1 MNYRKNYFDLIKTII
16 NASIC
21 CQLIVKIISEDCPK
35 DKPIL
40 LEKRSCVS
48 LNCSEYEFETNYCI
62 INNTIIKTQWLT
74 NIIVFGDLNFRYI
87 NFVTYSNGDMVV
99 ESTSCPGGPKR
110 MFYGLKK
117 NGRNF
122 FKENTP
128 FYSITAQGQDNSG
141 KKYESEILIIKLN
154 DGDEKDKEYIISMT
168 KSDSYVELYD
178 FDHDKIYQKKMSN
191 ILGTTH
197 ENLRQAALTIISSD
211 NKYYS
216 IYGFINGVDLYLYRF
231 FFSSVNDLVEE
242 GLIKEQTK
250 INNVKGCSVSCF
262 ETEQKIIICFY
273 TSNDNKKVILAIDI
287 NFNLKGKMDIS
298 PKDST
303 FEESSFIKCIHLT
316 REIGVFSFYDKVDNI
331 NGLYPFLY
339 FKTFIDNGSSSGQF
353 ENSISIMNQE
363 YIVLD
368 NYTFTNNAL
377 MNDLTKISNSKICF
391 TSTDDDHG
399 TLFIIV
405 LDIIN
410 LEGIKIR
417 YYSFKIYDLLY
428 YKFLQDMKSYLYN
441 QFVVIGASV
450 CRQKDCTD
458 DHNHPHFSSLIFFS
472 YPNSTDE
479 DFEVSKYLFN
489 NNDIAIESLEIDL
502 KNYIKIENNIFGYI
516 FNGIQIFNISNYNI
530 IKLYSSKDDS
540 IINDNYILT
549 KDETIIIK
557 FENNNY
563 HIDNC
568 SFFYYY
574 IITEPEREIY
584 DSYPSHIVLNFGD
597 DNEEYF
603 NSQKNEYIGRTS
615 YFNIYLKDNLDTEC
629 NKNCKLCLKDKPD
642 FCITCNNNYYF
653 ELNNDGTKTKICNQT
668 ELDNESSSI
677 PSSYIESSE
686 EESCSSDEKSS
697 STVQEQEEKEESQNE
712 SDEVGEK
719 EDEIESEKEIEKSS
733 ESKKESESEKEYEKD
748 KEKDSKTEN
757 IVNKKNCTV
766 EGIID
771 NLCRNEEINNEI
783 TQKIYNRLKQDCLN
797 YECAKQNKIV
807 EIKNILFQMSTLENQ
822 KNDTYSK
829 ASNLDLGE
837 CENKLRE
844 EYKMEDKD
852 EIIIFKRDIKNEHT
866 MYVEYELYNSRN
878 LEPLNLDICNSN
890 DINIYVPVNLE
901 EETESLYN
909 SLYQYGYNLFN
920 PNDSFY
926 NDICTPYT
934 TNNGTDML
942 LEDRKEDIYKKNGNI
957 TLCQTGCEFAS
968 YNLENKKAKCNCSI
982 QQYNAINN
990 KSINIFEKFDEKKFA
1005 DNFLKTLKKSN
1016 FRVLKCYKL
1025 VITFNDI
1032 LKNIGRLFMTI
1043 ILLII
1048 IILIIICQFYEKKKI
1063 NKFIQDVLIFKK
1075 NNTKDEKKD
1084 KRNKLLNLKKSKTLI
1099 QKEKKRKKSIKNP
1112 PLKSKNDK
1120 HKTSRRLNYSKTLK
1134 KSSKI
1139 FKIDKGK
1146 EIINSSKS
1154 KINGQKS
1161 IFNNPKKL
1169 IKKNTISI
1177 FKSKDIISYEYKI
1190 YNDRELNSVTY
1201 ENALKYDK
1209 RSYFQ
1214 YYISLLLQ
1222 KHLILFTFFAKNDY
1236 NLYTLKIILFLLS
1249 FCLYFSINGFFFT
1262 DDTMH
1267 KIYKD
1272 NGVFNLL
1279 NNLPQILYSS
1289 VASAIITIILKQLSL
1304 SEKDILDI
1312 KQEKKYND
1320 AFDKSKKILSC
1331 LFNKFIL
1338 FYILSLLFMIFFWYF
1353 ISCFCAVFSNNQII
1367 LIKDTIISFG
1377 ISMVYPFGLNLLPG
1391 IFRISALRTINEDK
1405 KCLYKFSL
1413 LVALI

>member
-1 MNYRKNYFDLIKTII
+1 MNYRKNDFNSIKTII
-16 NASIC
+16 NAYIFF
-21 CQLIVKIISEDCPK
+21 QFIVKIILGDCPK
-35 DKPIL
+35 NNPIL
-40 LEKRSCVS
+40 LEKSSCVS

-74 NIIVFGDLNFRYI
+74 NIIVFGELNFRYI
-87 NFVTYSNGDMVV
+87 NFVTYSNGDMIV
-99 ESTSCPGGPKR
+99 ETTSCPNKPKR

-128 FYSITAQGQDNSG
+128 FYSIIVQNQDNGG

-168 KSDSYVELYD
+168 KSDAFAELYD
-178 FDHDKIYQKKMSN
+178 FDNNKIYQKKMMN

-197 ENLRQAALTIISSD
+197 QNLRQAALTIISSD

-216 IYGFINGVDLYLYRF
+216 IYGFINEGELYLYKF
-231 FFSSVNDLVEE
+231 FFSSVYDLE
-242 GLIKEQTK
+242 GEDLNKKLTK
-250 INNVKGCSVSCF
+250 FSNVKGLSVSCF

-273 TSNDNKKVILAIDI
+273 TSNDGKKIILAIDI
-287 NFNLKGKMDIS
+287 NFNEKGKTDIS

-303 FEESSFIKCIHLT
+303 FDQSSFIKCIHLT
-316 REIGVFSFYDKVDNI
+316 GEIGVFTFYDKVDNI

-339 FKTFIDNGSSSGQF
+339 FKTFLDNGSSSGQF
-353 ENSISIMNQE
+353 ENSITIMNQE
-363 YIVLD
+363 YIVL
-368 NYTFTNNAL
+368 NSYKFTNNAL

-391 TSTDDDHG
+391 TATNEEHE

-410 LEGIKIR
+410 YEGIKIR
-417 YYSFKIYDLLY
+417 YYSFEIFDLLY
-428 YKFLQDMKSYLYN
+428 YKFLEDMKSYLYN

-450 CRQKDCTD
+450 CRQEICND
-458 DHNHPHFSSLIFFS
+458 DHSHPHNSSLIFFS

-479 DFEVSKYLFN
+479 DFEVSEYLFN
-489 NNDIAIESLEIDL
+489 NNDIVIEALEIDL

-530 IKLYSSKDDS
+530 IKLYSSKDDN
-540 IINDNYILT
+540 IINDNYILK
-549 KDETIIIK
+549 KDETIRIK

-568 SFFYYY
+568 SFFYHY

-584 DSYPSHIVLNFGD
+584 DSYPSQIVIDFGD

-603 NSQKNEYIGRTS
+603 NSQKKEYIGRTS
-615 YFNIYLKDNLDTEC
+615 YFNIYLKDNLDIEC
-629 NKNCKLCLKDKPD
+629 NKSCNLCLKDKPD

-653 ELNNDGTKTKICNQT
+653 EFNNDGTKIKICNQT
-668 ELDNESSSI
+668 ELDESFTI
-677 PSSYIESSE
+677 PTSNIESSE
-686 EESCSSDEKSS
+686 EEPSSI
-697 STVQEQEEKEESQNE
+697 
-712 SDEVGEK
+712 GEK
-719 EDEIESEKEIEKSS
+719 EDEKN
-733 ESKKESESEKEYEKD
+733 
-748 KEKDSKTEN
+748 KEKDSKTES
-757 IVNKKNCTV
+757 IVNKNNCSV
-766 EGIID
+766 EDIID
-771 NLCRNEEINNEI
+771 NLCRNEEINNE
-783 TQKIYNRLKQDCLN
+783 KSEKVYKKLKQDCLN
-797 YECAKQNKIV
+797 YECANKNKIV
-807 EIKNILFQMSTLENQ
+807 ETKNIIFQITTLENQ
-822 KNDTYSK
+822 QNDNYSI

-844 EYKMEDKD
+844 EYQMTDED
-852 EIIIFKRDIKNEHT
+852 EIIIIKRDIRNEHT

-878 LEPLNLDICNSN
+878 LESLNLDICNSN

-934 TNNGTDML
+934 NVNGTDIL
-942 LEDRKEDIYKKNGNI
+942 LEDRKEDIYIKNGNI

-968 YNLENKKAKCNCSI
+968 YNLENKKAKCQCSI
-982 QQYNAINN
+982 QQYNAINHT
-990 KSINIFEKFDEKKFA
+990 SINISEKFDEKIIF
-1005 DNFLKTLKKSN
+1005 DSFLETLKKSN

-1025 VITFNDI
+1025 VITLHDI

-1048 IILIIICQFYEKKKI
+1048 IILIIICHFYDKKKI
-1063 NKFIQDVLIFKK
+1063 NIFIQDVLRIK
-1075 NNTKDEKKD
+1075 NNIKNEKD
-1084 KRNKLLNLKKSKTLI
+1084 KGNKLSNLRKSKTLI
-1099 QKEKKRKKSIKNP
+1099 QKEKKKKKSIKNP
-1112 PLKSKNDK
+1112 PLKSKINK
-1120 HKTSRRLNYSKTLK
+1120 RKTIRSIKYSKTLK
-1134 KSSKI
+1134 KIAKI
-1139 FKIDKGK
+1139 FKIDNDNNK
-1146 EIINSSKS
+1146 EIIYSSKRN
-1154 KINGQKS
+1154 IHGQKS
-1161 IFNNPKKL
+1161 IINNPNKL
-1169 IKKNTISI
+1169 IKKNSISI
-1177 FKSKDIISYEYKI
+1177 FKYKDIISYEYKK

-1209 RSYFQ
+1209 RTYSQ

-1222 KHLILFTFFAKNDY
+1222 KHLILFTFFSKNDY
-1236 NLYTLKIILFLLS
+1236 NLITLKIILFLLS
-1249 FCLYFSINGFFFT
+1249 FCLYFSINGFFFN
-1262 DDTMH
+1262 DDTIH
-1267 KIYKD
+1267 IIYKN
-1272 NGVFNLL
+1272 NGAYNLL
-1279 NNLPQILYSS
+1279 DKIPQILYSS
-1289 VASAIITIILKQLSL
+1289 VVSTIITIILKELSL

-1312 KQEKKYND
+1312 KQEKKYNV
-1320 AFDKSKKILSC
+1320 AFDKSKSIHSC
-1331 LFNKFIL
+1331 LIIKITL
-1338 FYILSLLFMIFFWYF
+1338 FYILSLFFMVFFWYF

-1377 ISMVYPFGLNLLPG
+1377 LSMVYPFGLNLLPG
-1391 IFRISALRTINEDK
+1391 IFRIPALKSKNKDK
-1405 KCLYKFSL
+1405 QCLYKLSGII
-1413 LVALI
+1413 ALI